1 MTEPGPLL
9 DEHMRFMD
17 GICRFAPEGTV
28 TLVQGVEWVTA
39 AIAFCRDQKMS
50 KLLVNVTQ
58 LRGYAA
64 PTLAD
69 RFWMAQDW
77 AEAAKGAV
85 AVAMVAREEDLHPNR
100 FGIKAAIDAGL
111 KGAVFTSEDDAWAWL
126 RADVTGSA
134 DRGAA

>member
-1 MTEPGPLL
+1 MTEPGPPLV
-9 DEHMRFMD
+9 EYMRFMD
-17 GICRFAPEGTV
+17 GTCRFAPEGTV

-39 AIAFCRDQKMS
+39 AIAFCGDRKIP
-50 KLLVNVTQ
+50 KLLVNITRV
-58 LRGYAA
+58 RGYAA

-77 AEAAKGAV
+77 AEAAKGTV

-111 KGAVFTSEDDAWAWL
+111 KGAIFTSEDEAWTWL
-126 RADVTGSA
+126 RDDVADDPS
-134 DRGAA
+134 RGAA